1 MLRLYLYAR
10 VRVLVHILHARPRVQ
25 QAPGVPCALFRAKD
39 SCMPRAFRAAR
50 TRMYVGF
57 TVIASEAKQS
67 ISPRKERMDCF
78 VALLLAMTALNPL
91 NRFPRIRHR
100 RGQAAVDR
108 DRLAVDIGRL
118 VAGEAQSHRP

>member
-10 VRVLVHILHARPRVQ
+10 VRLLCAFLHARPRVQ

-50 TRMYVGF
+50 TQMYVGF
-57 TVIASEAKQS
+57 TVITSEAKQS
-67 ISPRKERMDCF
+67 ISPRKERMYCF

-91 NRFPRIRHR
+91 NRFARRRHPPVD
-100 RGQAAVDR
+100 AAVYR
-108 DRLAVDIGRL
+108 DLRAIALG
-118 VAGEAQSHRP
+118 